1 MNKNNIRIIP
11 KLDIKNGTLIKGIG
25 LEGLRVLGDP
35 YDFAKKYYQDG
46 ADEILYMDNV
56 ATLYGTNNLTK
67 FVKKTAKDIFI
78 PLTVGGGIKNLNNI
92 EKLLVNGADKV
103 SINSEFVVNKKFIK
117 EAVKNFGSST
127 IVATI
132 ESNKIKNHYFIT
144 TSNGRDLYKKNPV
157 QWAKE
162 LEDTGVGEIIL
173 TSVNNEGLRCGF
185 DIPIIKKISE
195 IVNVPVIAHGGC
207 GNIDHIINLIK
218 KTNVTGVALAS
229 ILHYASIKKKQN
241 TFNLKTGNTNF
252 LQNAQNNYKNVIKKI
267 KSGLRKNGIKIRLWV
282 NQSKSKL

>member
-35 YDFAKKYYQDG
+35 YDFAKKYYEDG

-67 FVKKTAKDIFI
+67 FVKKTAKVIFI
-78 PLTVGGGIKNLNNI
+78 PLTVGGGIKNLKNI

-103 SINSEFVVNKKFIK
+103 SINSEFVVNKKFIE

-132 ESNKIKNHYFIT
+132 ESNKIKNEYFIT

-173 TSVNNEGLRCGF
+173 TSVNNEGLKSGF
-185 DIPIIKKISE
+185 DVPIIKKISE
-195 IVNVPVIAHGGC
+195 IVKIPVIAHGGC

-229 ILHYASIKKKQN
+229 ILHYASIKKKPN

-252 LQNAQNNYKNVIKKI
+252 LQNAHKNYKNIIKKI
-267 KSGLRKNGIKIRLWV
+267 KNELRKNGIKIRYE
-282 NQSKSKL
+282 

>member
-1 MNKNNIRIIP
+1 MNKNKIRIIP

-35 YDFAKKYYQDG
+35 YDFAKKYYEDG

-78 PLTVGGGIKNLNNI
+78 PLTVGGGIKNLKNI
-92 EKLLVNGADKV
+92 EKLLINGADKV
-103 SINSEFVVNKKFIK
+103 SINSEFVVNKKFIN

-132 ESNKIKNHYFIT
+132 ESNKIENNYFIT

-185 DIPIIKKISE
+185 DISIIKKISE
-195 IVNVPVIAHGGC
+195 IVKVPLIAHGGC

-241 TFNLKTGNTNF
+241 SFNLKTGNTNF
-252 LQNAQNNYKNVIKKI
+252 LENAHNNYKNIIKKI
-267 KSGLRKNGIKIRLWV
+267 KSELKKNGIQIRYE
-282 NQSKSKL
+282 

>member
-35 YDFAKKYYQDG
+35 YDFAKKYYEDG

-78 PLTVGGGIKNLNNI
+78 PLTVGGGIKNLKNI

-103 SINSEFVVNKKFIK
+103 SINSEFVVNKKFIE

-132 ESNKIKNHYFIT
+132 ESNKIKNEYFIT

-173 TSVNNEGLRCGF
+173 TSVNNEGLKSGF
-185 DIPIIKKISE
+185 DVPIIKKISE
-195 IVNVPVIAHGGC
+195 IVKIPVIAHGGC

-252 LQNAQNNYKNVIKKI
+252 LQNAHKNYKNIIKKI
-267 KSGLRKNGIKIRLWV
+267 KNELRKNGIKIRYE
-282 NQSKSKL
+282 

>member
-1 MNKNNIRIIP
+1 MNKNSIRIIP

-35 YDFAKKYYQDG
+35 YDFAKKYYEDG

-78 PLTVGGGIKNLNNI
+78 PLTVGGGIKNLKNI
-92 EKLLVNGADKV
+92 EKLLINGADKV

-132 ESNKIKNHYFIT
+132 ESNKIENNYFIT

-195 IVNVPVIAHGGC
+195 IVKVPVIAHGGC

-267 KSGLRKNGIKIRLWV
+267 KSGLRKNGIKIRL
-282 NQSKSKL
+282 

>member
-35 YDFAKKYYQDG
+35 YDFAKKYYEDG

-78 PLTVGGGIKNLNNI
+78 PLTVGGGIKNLKNI
-92 EKLLVNGADKV
+92 EKLLINGADKV

-117 EAVKNFGSST
+117 EAIKNFGSST

-132 ESNKIKNHYFIT
+132 ELNKIKNKYFIT
-144 TSNGRDLYKKNPV
+144 TSNGRDLYEKNPV

-173 TSVNNEGLRCGF
+173 TSVNNEGLRSGF
-185 DIPIIKKISE
+185 DIPITKKISE
-195 IVNVPVIAHGGC
+195 IVKVPVIAHGGC

-229 ILHYASIKKKQN
+229 ILHYASIKKKQRN
-241 TFNLKTGNTNF
+241 FNLKTGNTNF
-252 LQNAQNNYKNVIKKI
+252 LQNAHKNYKNIIKKI
-267 KSGLRKNGIKIRLWV
+267 KNELRKNGIKIRYE
-282 NQSKSKL
+282 

>member
-35 YDFAKKYYQDG
+35 YDFAKKYYEDG

-78 PLTVGGGIKNLNNI
+78 PLTVGGGIKNLKNI

-103 SINSEFVVNKKFIK
+103 SINSEFVVNKKFIE

-132 ESNKIKNHYFIT
+132 ESNKIKNEYFIT

-173 TSVNNEGLRCGF
+173 TSVNNEGLKSGF
-185 DIPIIKKISE
+185 DVPIIKKISE
-195 IVNVPVIAHGGC
+195 IVKIPVIAHGGC

-229 ILHYASIKKKQN
+229 ILHYASIKKKQKN
-241 TFNLKTGNTNF
+241 FNLKTGNTNF
-252 LQNAQNNYKNVIKKI
+252 LQNAHKNYKNIIKKI
-267 KSGLRKNGIKIRLWV
+267 KNELRKNGIKIRYE
-282 NQSKSKL
+282 

>member
-35 YDFAKKYYQDG
+35 YDFAKKYYEDG

-78 PLTVGGGIKNLNNI
+78 PLTVGGGIKNLKNI
-92 EKLLVNGADKV
+92 EKLLINGADKV

-117 EAVKNFGSST
+117 EAIKNFGSST

-132 ESNKIKNHYFIT
+132 ELNKIKNKYFIT
-144 TSNGRDLYKKNPV
+144 TSNGRDLYEKNPV

-173 TSVNNEGLRCGF
+173 TSVNNEGLRNGF
-185 DIPIIKKISE
+185 DIPITKKISE
-195 IVNVPVIAHGGC
+195 IVKVPVIAHGGC

-229 ILHYASIKKKQN
+229 ILHYASIKKKQKN
-241 TFNLKTGNTNF
+241 FNLKTGNTNF
-252 LQNAQNNYKNVIKKI
+252 LQNAHKNYKNIIKKI
-267 KSGLRKNGIKIRLWV
+267 KNELRKNGIKIRYE
-282 NQSKSKL
+282 

>member
-35 YDFAKKYYQDG
+35 YDFAKKYYEDG

-78 PLTVGGGIKNLNNI
+78 PLTVGGGIKNLKNI
-92 EKLLVNGADKV
+92 EKLLINGADKV

-132 ESNKIKNHYFIT
+132 ELNKIKNKYFIT
-144 TSNGRDLYKKNPV
+144 TSNGRDLYEKNPV

-173 TSVNNEGLRCGF
+173 TSVNNEGLRSGF
-185 DIPIIKKISE
+185 DIPITKKISE
-195 IVNVPVIAHGGC
+195 IVKVPVIAHGGC

-229 ILHYASIKKKQN
+229 ILHYTSIKKKQKN
-241 TFNLKTGNTNF
+241 FNLKTGNTNF
-252 LQNAQNNYKNVIKKI
+252 LQNAHKNYKNIIKKI
-267 KSGLRKNGIKIRLWV
+267 KNELRKNGIKIRYE
-282 NQSKSKL
+282 

>member
-35 YDFAKKYYQDG
+35 YDFAKKYYEDG

-78 PLTVGGGIKNLNNI
+78 PLTVGGGIKNLKNI
-92 EKLLVNGADKV
+92 EKLLINGADKV

-132 ESNKIKNHYFIT
+132 ELNKIKNKYFIT
-144 TSNGRDLYKKNPV
+144 TSNGRDLYEKNPV

-162 LEDTGVGEIIL
+162 LEDTGIGEIIL
-173 TSVNNEGLRCGF
+173 TSVNNEGLKSGF
-185 DIPIIKKISE
+185 DIPITKKISE
-195 IVNVPVIAHGGC
+195 IVKVPVIAHGGC

-229 ILHYASIKKKQN
+229 ILHYASIKKKQKN
-241 TFNLKTGNTNF
+241 FNLKTGNTNF
-252 LQNAQNNYKNVIKKI
+252 LQNAHKNYKNIIKKI
-267 KSGLRKNGIKIRLWV
+267 KNELRKNGIIIRYE
-282 NQSKSKL
+282 

>member
-1 MNKNNIRIIP
+1 MNKNKIRIIP

-35 YDFAKKYYQDG
+35 YDFAKKYYEDG

-78 PLTVGGGIKNLNNI
+78 PLTVGGGIKNLKNI
-92 EKLLVNGADKV
+92 EKLLINGADKV
-103 SINSEFVVNKKFIK
+103 SINSEFVVNKKFIN

-132 ESNKIKNHYFIT
+132 ESNKIENNYFIT

-185 DIPIIKKISE
+185 DISIIKKISE
-195 IVNVPVIAHGGC
+195 IVKVPLIAHGGC

-229 ILHYASIKKKQN
+229 ILHYTSIKKKQN
-241 TFNLKTGNTNF
+241 SFNLKTGNTNF
-252 LQNAQNNYKNVIKKI
+252 LENAHNNYKNIIKKI
-267 KSGLRKNGIKIRLWV
+267 KSELKKNGIQIRYE
-282 NQSKSKL
+282 

>member
-267 KSGLRKNGIKIRLWV
+267 KSGLRKNGIKIRL
-282 NQSKSKL
+282 

>member
-35 YDFAKKYYQDG
+35 YDFAKKYYEDG

-78 PLTVGGGIKNLNNI
+78 PLTVGGGIKNLKNI
-92 EKLLVNGADKV
+92 EKLLINGADKV

-117 EAVKNFGSST
+117 EAIKNFGSST

-132 ESNKIKNHYFIT
+132 ELNKIKNKYFIT
-144 TSNGRDLYKKNPV
+144 TSNGRDLYEKNPV

-173 TSVNNEGLRCGF
+173 TSVNNEGLRSGF
-185 DIPIIKKISE
+185 DIPITKKISE
-195 IVNVPVIAHGGC
+195 IVKVPVIAHGGC

-229 ILHYASIKKKQN
+229 ILHYASIKKKQKN
-241 TFNLKTGNTNF
+241 FNLKTGNTNF
-252 LQNAQNNYKNVIKKI
+252 LQNAHKNYKNIIKKI
-267 KSGLRKNGIKIRLWV
+267 KNELRKNGIKIRYE
-282 NQSKSKL
+282 

>member
-35 YDFAKKYYQDG
+35 YDFAKKYYEDG

-78 PLTVGGGIKNLNNI
+78 PLTVGGGIKNLKNI
-92 EKLLVNGADKV
+92 EKLLINGADKV

-117 EAVKNFGSST
+117 EAIKNFGSST

-132 ESNKIKNHYFIT
+132 ELNKIKNKYFIT
-144 TSNGRDLYKKNPV
+144 TSNGRDLYEKNPV

-173 TSVNNEGLRCGF
+173 TSVNNEGLRSGF
-185 DIPIIKKISE
+185 DIPITKKISE
-195 IVNVPVIAHGGC
+195 IVKVPVIAHGGC

-229 ILHYASIKKKQN
+229 ILHYASIKKKQRN
-241 TFNLKTGNTNF
+241 FNLKTRNTNF
-252 LQNAQNNYKNVIKKI
+252 LQNAHKNYKNIIKKI
-267 KSGLRKNGIKIRLWV
+267 KNELRKNGIKIRYE
-282 NQSKSKL
+282 

>member
-35 YDFAKKYYQDG
+35 YDFAKKYYEDG

-78 PLTVGGGIKNLNNI
+78 PLTVGGGIKNLKNI
-92 EKLLVNGADKV
+92 EKLLINGADKV

-117 EAVKNFGSST
+117 EAIKNFGSST

-132 ESNKIKNHYFIT
+132 ELNKIKNKYFIT
-144 TSNGRDLYKKNPV
+144 TSNGRDLYEKNPV

-173 TSVNNEGLRCGF
+173 TSVNNEGLRSGF
-185 DIPIIKKISE
+185 DIPITKKISE
-195 IVNVPVIAHGGC
+195 IVKVPVIAHGGC

-229 ILHYASIKKKQN
+229 ILHYASIKKKQRN
-241 TFNLKTGNTNF
+241 FNLKTRKTNF
-252 LQNAQNNYKNVIKKI
+252 LQNEHKNYKNIIKKI
-267 KSGLRKNGIKIRLWV
+267 KNELRKNGIKIRYE
-282 NQSKSKL
+282 

>member
-1 MNKNNIRIIP
+1 MNKNKIRIIP

-35 YDFAKKYYQDG
+35 YDFAKKYYEDG

-78 PLTVGGGIKNLNNI
+78 PLTVGGGIKNLKNI
-92 EKLLVNGADKV
+92 EKLLINGADKV

-132 ESNKIKNHYFIT
+132 ESNKIENNYFIT

-185 DIPIIKKISE
+185 DISIIKKISE
-195 IVNVPVIAHGGC
+195 IVKVPLIAHGGC

-241 TFNLKTGNTNF
+241 SFNLKTGNTNF
-252 LQNAQNNYKNVIKKI
+252 LENAHNNYKNIIKKI
-267 KSGLRKNGIKIRLWV
+267 KSELKKNGIQIRYE
-282 NQSKSKL
+282 

>member
-195 IVNVPVIAHGGC
+195 IVKVPVIAHGGC

-252 LQNAQNNYKNVIKKI
+252 LQNAHNNYKNIIKKI
-267 KSGLRKNGIKIRLWV
+267 KSGLRKNGIKIRYE
-282 NQSKSKL
+282 

>member
-35 YDFAKKYYQDG
+35 YDFAKKYYEDG

-78 PLTVGGGIKNLNNI
+78 PLTVGGGIKNLKNI

-103 SINSEFVVNKKFIK
+103 SINSEFVVNKKFIE

-132 ESNKIKNHYFIT
+132 ESNKIKNEYFIT

-173 TSVNNEGLRCGF
+173 TSVNNEGLKSGF
-185 DIPIIKKISE
+185 DVPIIKKISE
-195 IVNVPVIAHGGC
+195 IVKIPVIAHGGC

-229 ILHYASIKKKQN
+229 ILHYASIKKKPN

-252 LQNAQNNYKNVIKKI
+252 LQNAHKNYKNIIKKI
-267 KSGLRKNGIKIRLWV
+267 KNELRKNGIKIRYE
-282 NQSKSKL
+282 

>member
-35 YDFAKKYYQDG
+35 YDFAKKYYEDG

-78 PLTVGGGIKNLNNI
+78 PLTVGGGIKNLKNI

-103 SINSEFVVNKKFIK
+103 SINSEFVVNKKFIE

-132 ESNKIKNHYFIT
+132 ESNKIKNEYFIT

-173 TSVNNEGLRCGF
+173 TSVNNEGLKSGF
-185 DIPIIKKISE
+185 DVPIIKKISE
-195 IVNVPVIAHGGC
+195 IVKIPVIAHGGC

-252 LQNAQNNYKNVIKKI
+252 LQNAHKNYKNIIKKI
-267 KSGLRKNGIKIRLWV
+267 KNELRKNGIKIRYG
-282 NQSKSKL
+282 

>member
-35 YDFAKKYYQDG
+35 YDFAKKYYEDG

-78 PLTVGGGIKNLNNI
+78 PLTVGGGIKNLKNI
-92 EKLLVNGADKV
+92 EKLLINGADKV

-132 ESNKIKNHYFIT
+132 ELNKIKNKYFIT
-144 TSNGRDLYKKNPV
+144 TSNGRDLHEKNPV

-162 LEDTGVGEIIL
+162 LEDTGIGEIIL
-173 TSVNNEGLRCGF
+173 TSVNNEGLKSGF
-185 DIPIIKKISE
+185 DIPITKKISE
-195 IVNVPVIAHGGC
+195 IVKVPVIAHGGC

-229 ILHYASIKKKQN
+229 ILHYASIKKKQKN
-241 TFNLKTGNTNF
+241 FNLKTGNTNF
-252 LQNAQNNYKNVIKKI
+252 LQNAHKNYKNIIKKI
-267 KSGLRKNGIKIRLWV
+267 KNELRKNGIIIRYE
-282 NQSKSKL
+282 

>member
-35 YDFAKKYYQDG
+35 YDFAKKYYEDG

-78 PLTVGGGIKNLNNI
+78 PLTVGGGIKNLKNI

-103 SINSEFVVNKKFIK
+103 SINSEFVVNKKFIE

-132 ESNKIKNHYFIT
+132 ESNKIKNEYFIT

-173 TSVNNEGLRCGF
+173 TSVNNEGLKSGF
-185 DIPIIKKISE
+185 DVPIIKKISE
-195 IVNVPVIAHGGC
+195 IVKIPVIAHGGC

-252 LQNAQNNYKNVIKKI
+252 LQNAHKNYKNIIKKI
-267 KSGLRKNGIKIRLWV
+267 KNELKKNGIKIRYE
-282 NQSKSKL
+282 